1 MSTLPLELAALALEA
16 AVGVAIVCDAKLAII
31 VATPGCRALLGHDI
45 RVGESVVKSL
55 CGDGPERPIAE
66 ALARGIAVK
75 GSIMRLH
82 PVIATGPKYA
92 ANATGAGARN
102 SKQRHIGPAATITTT
117 IEVSATP
124 LREANDTVRAVAL
137 LDKTQRDKAPRG
149 AQGWL
154 LRLAAVSP
162 LPGDST
168 ELGDGNIDDGDAD
181 TSAAA
186 HDNIIDDR
194 DVIVFHGIH
203 TREPIMHRVFHIVER
218 AAKRDISVLVRGPSG
233 AGKELIAAAI
243 HQLSPRREGPFRAIN
258 CAALP
263 PDLLESELFGHVK
276 GAFTGAVKDHT
287 GIFRAASGGTLF
299 LDEVAEMPLGLQA
312 KLLRVL
318 ETQTVLP
325 VGSTTPIAVN
335 VRIVSATHQSLRQ
348 AVRQGTFRA
357 DLMYRLRV
365 VPIFLPALRERRRD
379 IALLTQVFVQQLNH
393 NGLRDGTRVVDRLSR
408 DALRRL
414 NAYAWPGNVRELRNA
429 LEYAY
434 VIGEGATLEE
444 ADLPPELFENPDDD
458 NGMDGSNNETV
469 ADHVSARPSA
479 ATAPATSVA
488 STEAAQIQRALQRAA
503 GSRERAA
510 AMLGISR
517 ITLWRR
523 MTALGITLAPVPG
536 RKSTR

>member
-1 MSTLPLELAALALEA
+1 MPLELTSPS
-16 AVGVAIVCDAKLAII
+16 VG
-31 VATPGCRALLGHDI
+31 
-45 RVGESVVKSL
+45 S
-55 CGDGPERPIAE
+55 
-66 ALARGIAVK
+66 
-75 GSIMRLH
+75 
-82 PVIATGPKYA
+82 
-92 ANATGAGARN
+92 
-102 SKQRHIGPAATITTT
+102 
-117 IEVSATP
+117 
-124 LREANDTVRAVAL
+124 
-137 LDKTQRDKAPRG
+137 
-149 AQGWL
+149 
-154 LRLAAVSP
+154 
-162 LPGDST
+162 
-168 ELGDGNIDDGDAD
+168 
-181 TSAAA
+181 
-186 HDNIIDDR
+186 
-194 DVIVFHGIH
+194 
-203 TREPIMHRVFHIVER
+203 
-218 AAKRDISVLVRGPSG
+218 
-233 AGKELIAAAI
+233 
-243 HQLSPRREGPFRAIN
+243 RRWRCEGPFRAIN

-287 GIFRAASGGTLF
+287 GIFRAANGGTLF

-393 NGLRDGTRVVDRLSR
+393 GGLRDGTRVVDRLSR

-444 ADLPPELFENPDDD
+444 TDLPPELFEDPSDDSAIDD
-458 NGMDGSNNETV
+458 NNSD
-469 ADHVSARPSA
+469 SATLERSGA
-479 ATAPATSVA
+479 RAA
-488 STEAAQIQRALQRAA
+488 STRTPDTAAASPEVAQIQRALQRAA

-523 MTALGITLAPVPG
+523 MTALGIAPKPEPG
-536 RKSTR
+536 RKPSR

>member
-1 MSTLPLELAALALEA
+1 MPLVLAALALEA
-16 AVGVAIVCDAKLAII
+16 AVGVAIVCDAKLAIV
-31 VATPGCRALLGHDI
+31 VATPGCRALLGHDL

-75 GSIMRLH
+75 GSIVRLH
-82 PVIATGPKYA
+82 PVLAKAPA
-92 ANATGAGARN
+92 SNAKR
-102 SKQRHIGPAATITTT
+102 RHVGPAATISTT

-124 LREANDTVRAVAL
+124 LRETTDTVRAIAL
-137 LDKTQRDKAPRG
+137 LDKTSRDKAPRG

-162 LPGDST
+162 LTDAAADVDDDRDDS
-168 ELGDGNIDDGDAD
+168 DPDA
-181 TSAAA
+181 SAASHA
-186 HDNIIDDR
+186 NIIDDR

-243 HQLSPRREGPFRAIN
+243 HELSPRRQGPFRAIN

-325 VGSTTPIAVN
+325 VGSTTPIAVD

-444 ADLPPELFENPDDD
+444 SDLPPELFENPNDDD
-458 NGMDGSNNETV
+458 GMDGSSNATV
-469 ADHVSARPSA
+469 ADQLSARPSA
-479 ATAPATSVA
+479 TTAPATSVA

-523 MTALGITLAPVPG
+523 MTALGITPASVPS
-536 RKSTR
+536 RKPTR

>member
-1 MSTLPLELAALALEA
+1 MSTLPLDLVALALEA
-16 AVGVAIVCDAKLAII
+16 AFGVAIVCDAKLAIV
-31 VATPGCRALLGHDI
+31 VATPGCKTLLGHDV
-45 RVGESVVKSL
+45 RVGESVVKAL

-82 PVIATGPKYA
+82 PVITTGPS
-92 ANATGAGARN
+92 GPHRRHAG
-102 SKQRHIGPAATITTT
+102 PTTTTTTT

-124 LREANDTVRAVAL
+124 LRETIDTVRAIAL
-137 LDKTQRDKAPRG
+137 LEKTNRDKTPRG

-162 LPGDST
+162 LTDDSADI
-168 ELGDGNIDDGDAD
+168 EDDDHPSSGASDAG
-181 TSAAA
+181 AVA
-186 HDNIIDDR
+186 HGNIIDDR
-194 DVIVFHGIH
+194 DVMLFHGIY

-233 AGKELIAAAI
+233 SGKELVAAAI
-243 HQLSPRREGPFRAIN
+243 HQLSPRRQGPFRAIN

-325 VGSTTPIAVN
+325 VGSTTPIAVD

-348 AVRQGTFRA
+348 AVRHGTFRA

-393 NGLRDGTRVVDRLSR
+393 SGLRDGTRVVDRLSR

-434 VIGEGATLEE
+434 VIGEGATLVE
-444 ADLPPELFENPDDD
+444 ADLPPELFEDPNDEAEIDD
-458 NGMDGSNNETV
+458 N
-469 ADHVSARPSA
+469 PSVGA
-479 ATAPATSVA
+479 SLERTGTRAA
-488 STEAAQIQRALQRAA
+488 STAMPASPVPSPEAAQIQRALQRSA

-523 MTALGITLAPVPG
+523 MTALGITKTPPPG
-536 RKSTR
+536 RKPSPR

>member
-1 MSTLPLELAALALEA
+1 MPLELAALALEA
-16 AVGVAIVCDAKLAII
+16 AVGVAIVCDAKLAIV

-45 RVGESVVKSL
+45 RIGESVVKSL

-75 GSIMRLH
+75 GSIVRLH
-82 PVIATGPKYA
+82 PVIAVDPAPIAK
-92 ANATGAGARN
+92 R
-102 SKQRHIGPAATITTT
+102 RHVGPAATTTIT

-124 LREANDTVRAVAL
+124 LRETSDTVRAIAL
-137 LDKTQRDKAPRG
+137 LDKTNRDKAPRG

-162 LPGDST
+162 LTDDTSGSA
-168 ELGDGNIDDGDAD
+168 NVDGDDAGTALD
-181 TSAAA
+181 TDPDASAAA
-186 HDNIIDDR
+186 HASIIDDR
-194 DVIVFHGIH
+194 DVVVFHGIH

-243 HQLSPRREGPFRAIN
+243 HELSPRRQGPFRAIN

-325 VGSTTPIAVN
+325 VGSTTPIAVD

-393 NGLRDGTRVVDRLSR
+393 GGLRDGTRVVDRLSR

-434 VIGEGATLEE
+434 VIGEGATLVE
-444 ADLPPELFENPDDD
+444 ADLPPELFEEPSDDSTVD
-458 NGMDGSNNETV
+458 DLHDGATV
-469 ADHVSARPSA
+469 ERSGPR
-479 ATAPATSVA
+479 PATTGPAIAAGSP
-488 STEAAQIQRALQRAA
+488 EAAQIQRALQRAA

-523 MTALGITLAPVPG
+523 MTALGITRTPA
-536 RKSTR
+536 RKPSR

>member
-1 MSTLPLELAALALEA
+1 MTTLPLDLAALALEA
-16 AVGVAIVCDAKLAII
+16 AVGVAIVCDANLAIV
-31 VATPGCRALLGHDI
+31 VATPGCRALLGYEI
-45 RVGESVVKSL
+45 RIGESVVKAL
-55 CGDGPERPIAE
+55 CGEGPERPIAE

-75 GSIMRLH
+75 GSIVRLH
-82 PVIATGPKYA
+82 PVIATGPTN
-92 ANATGAGARN
+92 ANRRRGSPT
-102 SKQRHIGPAATITTT
+102 TTTTT
-117 IEVSATP
+117 ITIDVSAVP
-124 LREANDTVRAVAL
+124 LRETTDTVRAVAL
-137 LDKTQRDKAPRG
+137 LEKTNHDKAPRG
-149 AQGWL
+149 AHGWL

-162 LPGDST
+162 VTGHAADDDEMGD
-168 ELGDGNIDDGDAD
+168 NDDDIADAD
-181 TSAAA
+181 TRGVPHA
-186 HDNIIDDR
+186 NILDDR
-194 DVIVFHGIH
+194 DVRIFHGIH
-203 TREPIMHRVFHIVER
+203 TREPVMHRVFHIVER

-243 HQLSPRREGPFRAIN
+243 HQLSPRRQGPFRAIN

-276 GAFTGAVKDHT
+276 GAFTGAVKDHP

-325 VGSTTPIAVN
+325 VGSTTAIAVD

-365 VPIFLPALRERRRD
+365 VPIFLPALRDRRRD
-379 IALLTQVFVQQLNH
+379 IALLTQVFIQQLNH
-393 NGLRDGTRVVDRLSR
+393 GGLRNGTRVVDRLSR

-414 NAYAWPGNVRELRNA
+414 NAYAWPGNVRELHNA

-434 VIGEGATLEE
+434 VIGEGATLQET
-444 ADLPPELFENPDDD
+444 DLPPELFEDPNDESDL
-458 NGMDGSNNETV
+458 DGNANDGPTLARS
-469 ADHVSARPSA
+469 SARPSTA
-479 ATAPATSVA
+479 ATPATPA
-488 STEAAQIQRALQRAA
+488 SSPEATQIQRALQRTA

-523 MTALGITLAPVPG
+523 MTALGITPAPTGG
-536 RKSTR
+536 RNSTR

>member
-16 AVGVAIVCDAKLAII
+16 AVGVAMVCDAKLAI
-31 VATPGCRALLGHDI
+31 VLATPGCKTLLGHDI

-75 GSIMRLH
+75 GSIVRLH
-82 PVIATGPKYA
+82 PVLATGPIYSKRRH
-92 ANATGAGARN
+92 AG
-102 SKQRHIGPAATITTT
+102 PVTTTTTT

-124 LREANDTVRAVAL
+124 LRETTDTVRAIAL
-137 LDKTQRDKAPRG
+137 LEKTNRDKMAKG

-162 LPGDST
+162 LTDESAGTDDDDQGDRSDADGDSH
-168 ELGDGNIDDGDAD
+168 
-181 TSAAA
+181 AAA
-186 HDNIIDDR
+186 HTNIIDDR
-194 DVIVFHGIH
+194 DVILFHGLY

-243 HQLSPRREGPFRAIN
+243 HQLSPRRQGPFRAIN

-325 VGSTTPIAVN
+325 VGSTSPIAVD

-379 IALLTQVFVQQLNH
+379 IALLTQIFVQQLNH
-393 NGLRDGTRVVDRLSR
+393 GGLRDGTRVVDRLSR

-414 NAYAWPGNVRELRNA
+414 NSYAWPGNVRELRNA

-434 VIGEGATLEE
+434 VIGEGATLVE
-444 ADLPPELFENPDDD
+444 ADLPPELFEDPNEESASD
-458 NGMDGSNNETV
+458 DGSNGG
-469 ADHVSARPSA
+469 SAIDRAGSRGSSTPAS
-479 ATAPATSVA
+479 ATASPSH
-488 STEAAQIQRALQRAA
+488 SPEAAQIQRALQRSA

-523 MTALGITLAPVPG
+523 MTALGITATPVPG
-536 RKSTR
+536 RKPATR